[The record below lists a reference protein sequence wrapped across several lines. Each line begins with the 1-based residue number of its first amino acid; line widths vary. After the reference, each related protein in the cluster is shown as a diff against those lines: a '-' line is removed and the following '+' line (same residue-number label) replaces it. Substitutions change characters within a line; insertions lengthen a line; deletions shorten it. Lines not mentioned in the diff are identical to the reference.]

1 MALVMSIVPTQTVAS
16 LSDLGDECQHVYK
29 NGVCTECGEH
39 ASLHGFTP
47 ALPENQGVRNAIL
60 RAYSLTDVEWT
71 PLEDVPGVKKIDG
84 EFTVIYFKAGVTYKG
99 IPYSGVT
106 ANDCYVGLNVS
117 LESFLSALK
126 NTKSVLYTE
135 NLHSTNSKAATYFGT
150 VCSKFAQYAL
160 DVPGSY
166 NTNNVANIPGMDTVA
181 LPGKYTV
188 DQIKLGD
195 VILDVVNHTALC
207 TGILYDTEGNVAF
220 IEVSEAVL
228 PLTRRQ
234 LWSVEEFYEHFASY
248 RLCRYRHIDSTPA
261 VSQTAMED
269 SYALMPRYGNRYNY
283 PVSSTKAVVDV
294 LESGYE

>member
-1 MALVMSIVPTQTVAS
+1 MKKVWILLLALAMTISSVPMQTVAS
-16 LSDLGDECQHVYK
+16 LSDTEDACQHVYK

-47 ALPENQGVRNAIL
+47 ALPESQGVQNAID

-117 LESFLSALK
+117 LESFLSALE
-126 NTKSVLYTE
+126 NTNSVLYTE

-195 VILDVVNHTALC
+195 VILDDMF
-207 TGILYDTEGNVAF
+207 GSRILATQNKCGGSNE
-220 IEVSEAVL
+220 L
-228 PLTRRQ
+228 
-234 LWSVEEFYEHFASY
+234 
-248 RLCRYRHIDSTPA
+248 
-261 VSQTAMED
+261 
-269 SYALMPRYGNRYNY
+269 
-283 PVSSTKAVVDV
+283 
-294 LESGYE
+294 